1 MYVVC
6 SIIQTAI
13 LKGET
18 LMEQKKLD
26 RISELYRKSK
36 TAEGLTEQEKAEQ
49 KALRDEY
56 RAGFKRCLVS
66 ELENCVIVDE
76 HGNRKKV
83 KAKDK
88 K

>member
-1 MYVVC
+1 
-6 SIIQTAI
+6 
-13 LKGET
+13 
-18 LMEQKKLD
+18 MEQKKLD

-36 TAEGLTEQEKAEQ
+36 TAKGLTEEEKAEQ

-56 RAGFKRCLVS
+56 RAGFRRCLVS

-83 KAKDK
+83 KAKDEE
-88 K
+88 